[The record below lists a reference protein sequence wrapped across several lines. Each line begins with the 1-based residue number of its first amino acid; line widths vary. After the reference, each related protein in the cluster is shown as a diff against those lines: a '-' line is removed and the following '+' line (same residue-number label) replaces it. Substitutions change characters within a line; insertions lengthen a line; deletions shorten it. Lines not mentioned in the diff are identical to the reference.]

1 MQFFIWEGKVV
12 FHLKVKNFGKIEYA
26 DISLSN
32 FVVFVGNNNS
42 GKTMMMQLIYGIRDE
57 LMHLSVP
64 AMGIDHSN
72 LGDQYLI
79 RIADTWFKE
88 VEIYVNTYL
97 SEHKNQII
105 QNIFGVSVPVDN
117 IRIEIDMTYYV
128 CSASNR

>member
-57 LMHLSVP
+57 LMHLSCS
-64 AMGIDHSN
+64 GY
-72 LGDQYLI
+72 GD
-79 RIADTWFKE
+79 R
-88 VEIYVNTYL
+88 
-97 SEHKNQII
+97 
-105 QNIFGVSVPVDN
+105 P
-117 IRIEIDMTYYV
+117 
-128 CSASNR
+128 